1 MSPMNNHLYWRYATQ
16 KFDPTRKIPKKDL
29 DELLEVLRIAP
40 SSYGLQP
47 WKFIV
52 IQNETLRKEL
62 QRHAWNQP
70 QVTDASH
77 LIVFCALKIMDER
90 YVKDFV
96 TRIAQVRDVNR
107 ETLSGYERAML
118 DSFKNQTPAQLSHW
132 MKLQVYLALGMF
144 LAECA
149 QEKIDACPM
158 EGFEPQKFD
167 EVLGLEK
174 QGLESVVLC
183 PIGYRARDD
192 RYAKLKK
199 VRFEKNEVV
208 IHLR

>member
-1 MSPMNNHLYWRYATQ
+1 MDDHLHWRYATQ
-16 KFDPTRKIPKKDL
+16 KFDSARKIPKKDL
-29 DELLEVLRIAP
+29 DALLEALRVAP

-47 WKFIV
+47 WKFV
-52 IQNETLRKEL
+52 VVQDEALRKEL
-62 QRHAWNQP
+62 RRHAWDQP

-77 LIVFCALKIMDER
+77 LIVFCALKTMDDR
-90 YVKDFV
+90 YVKGFV
-96 TRIAQVRDVNR
+96 TRIAQVREINR
-107 ETLSGYERAML
+107 ETLSRYEQMML
-118 DSFKNQTPAQLSHW
+118 NSFKNQTPAQLSHW

-149 QEKIDACPM
+149 QRKIDACPM
-158 EGFEPQKFD
+158 EGFESRKFD
-167 EVLGLEK
+167 EVLSLVR

-192 RYAKLKK
+192 HYAKLKK

-208 IHLR
+208 IEK